1 MHSWSF
7 IQAFPFSWENML
19 AFSNDLGMAIVFLFL
34 MVSMFV
40 LSYLAVDMAKAD
52 GWACFLHKK
61 LDVKVK
67 LGWKRM
73 NLYSYIY
80 VW

>member
-1 MHSWSF
+1 
-7 IQAFPFSWENML
+7 ML
-19 AFSNDLGMAIVFLFL
+19 AFSNGLGMAIVILFL

-52 GWACFLHKK
+52 GWACFFHKK

-67 LGWKRM
+67 LG
-73 NLYSYIY
+73 
-80 VW
+80 

>member
-1 MHSWSF
+1 M
-7 IQAFPFSWENML
+7 
-19 AFSNDLGMAIVFLFL
+19 AFSNGLGMGIVILFL
-34 MVSMFV
+34 LVSMFV

-52 GWACFLHKK
+52 GWACFLQKK
-61 LDVKVK
+61 MDVKVK

-73 NLYSYIY
+73 NLYDYIY

>member
-1 MHSWSF
+1 
-7 IQAFPFSWENML
+7 ML
-19 AFSNDLGMAIVFLFL
+19 AFSNGLGMAIVILFL

-52 GWACFLHKK
+52 GWACFLQKK

-67 LGWKRM
+67 LGWTRM
-73 NLYSYIY
+73 NLYDYIIIY

>member
-1 MHSWSF
+1 
-7 IQAFPFSWENML
+7 ML
-19 AFSNDLGMAIVFLFL
+19 AFSNGLGMAIVILFL

-52 GWACFLHKK
+52 GWACFFHKK